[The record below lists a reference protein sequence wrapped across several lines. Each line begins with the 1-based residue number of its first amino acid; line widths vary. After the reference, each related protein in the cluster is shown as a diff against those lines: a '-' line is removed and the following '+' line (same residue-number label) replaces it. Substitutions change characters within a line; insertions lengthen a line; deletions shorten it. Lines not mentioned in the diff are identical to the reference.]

1 MNKVSITTAKNQFGR
16 LMEQVKLGEVIFITK
31 WSKPVALLRP
41 VEIGDQTNELLT
53 LPKAKLDL
61 AAFLSAP
68 RGVILPSQSLSS
80 AIIEERIS
88 S

>member
-41 VEIGDQTNELLT
+41 VEVSDQTNELLT

-61 AAFLSAP
+61 AAFLIAP
-68 RGVILPSQSLSS
+68 RGAIHCGHALSH
-80 AIIEERIS
+80 AIIEERNS